1 MGRLKGKRCF
11 ITGAGQGIGEAT
23 TRRWAAEGAIVTAS
37 DLDAGHLQELEAIT
51 GQKTY
56 QLDVADPAAVA
67 AVAAEVGAIDVL
79 FNCAGYVH
87 QGTALSTPLEEWD
100 KTFAIN
106 SRGVFLVCEA
116 FLPGMIEAGGGSI
129 INMSSIAS
137 SEMGVA
143 NRFAYG
149 ASKAAVIGLTKCLAA
164 DFIKEGIRCNAICP
178 ATVDSPSLRGRINDT
193 PDPVAARAAFIARQ
207 PMGRIG
213 KPEEIAEV
221 ATYLACD
228 LSEYMTG
235 QAIVLDG
242 GMHL

>member
-1 MGRLKGKRCF
+1 
-11 ITGAGQGIGEAT
+11 
-23 TRRWAAEGAIVTAS
+23 
-37 DLDAGHLQELEAIT
+37 
-51 GQKTY
+51 
-56 QLDVADPAAVA
+56 
-67 AVAAEVGAIDVL
+67 
-79 FNCAGYVH
+79 NCAGYVH

>member
-1 MGRLKGKRCF
+1 MLLQGSCHR
-11 ITGAGQGIGEAT
+11 GA
-23 TRRWAAEGAIVTAS
+23 VS
-37 DLDAGHLQELEAIT
+37 FS
-51 GQKTY
+51 
-56 QLDVADPAAVA
+56 V
-67 AVAAEVGAIDVL
+67 
-79 FNCAGYVH
+79 
-87 QGTALSTPLEEWD
+87 
-100 KTFAIN
+100 N
-106 SRGVFLVCEA
+106 SRGPRPYQRCYCTIC
-116 FLPGMIEAGGGSI
+116 PKAGGAGGSI